1 MHCQLK
7 SLYKR
12 NTTKNLGFLH
22 FFLWKIL
29 NFMKLIRTKNCP
41 IIFLTASCMLSLLV
55 CVLWL
60 VPLSTKKTY
69 DHIAKKKSL
78 WSSGRPDTFSAW
90 VRKANST
97 HSKSLIWWCFFS
109 FTPTQNHSILQILIW
124 PSHLKIVCEKKR
136 SKTVR
141 LRARSTEIPSSKKEG
156 SYRKLLI
163 KP

>member
-1 MHCQLK
+1 MHCQLI
-7 SLYKR
+7 R
-12 NTTKNLGFLH
+12 IFLQ
-22 FFLWKIL
+22 KIWDICL
-29 NFMKLIRTKNCP
+29 FHCKKQNFINLIRTKSCP
-41 IIFLTASCMLSLLV
+41 IIFLAASCMLSLLV

-124 PSHLKIVCEKKR
+124 PPPLEDCVW
-136 SKTVR
+136 
-141 LRARSTEIPSSKKEG
+141 KKEKQNCTIKG
-156 SYRKLLI
+156 QYRDPK
-163 KP
+163 